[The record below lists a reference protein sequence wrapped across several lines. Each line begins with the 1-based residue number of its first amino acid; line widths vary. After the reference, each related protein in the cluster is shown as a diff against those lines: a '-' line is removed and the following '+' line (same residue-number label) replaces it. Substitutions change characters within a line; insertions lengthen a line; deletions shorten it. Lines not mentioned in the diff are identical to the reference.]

1 VQHGVHAQR
10 REQSRVLRYNLHE
23 RVSVGGSIVAGRR
36 DDGSIVAGWR
46 TLEDKLVV
54 VMRMS
59 ASLSAK
65 SNGMAMV
72 WVKTLNEGVTMARNK
87 SILHFQA

>member
-1 VQHGVHAQR
+1 MQHGVHAQG

-23 RVSVGGSIVAGRR
+23 RVSGGGSIVAGR
-36 DDGSIVAGWR
+36 R

-72 WVKTLNEGVTMARNK
+72 WVKTLNEGVTMVRNK
-87 SILHFQA
+87 SILHFRA